1 MARIQTAP
9 KFDEDSLLSDR
20 LQAAIKRAEQ
30 GEKRARKDTTEKM
43 GYGDAALCLE
53 KAYCAAVALES
64 GGLEPT
70 LDQVLRVA
78 QFSVLDDIS
87 SGLEEDDD

>member
-1 MARIQTAP
+1 MARILSAK
-9 KFDEDSLLSDR
+9 KFDDDSLLSER

-30 GEKRARKDTTEKM
+30 GEKRSPRDSTEQM

-53 KAYCAAVALES
+53 KARCAAIALEA

-70 LDQVLRVA
+70 LDQVLRMA

-87 SGLEEDDD
+87 SGLDEDD

>member
-1 MARIQTAP
+1 MARILTAST
-9 KFDEDSLLSDR
+9 FDEDSLLSER

-30 GEKRARKDTTEKM
+30 GEKRSTKDSTEKM
-43 GYGDAALCLE
+43 AYGDAAACLE
-53 KAYCAAVALES
+53 KAYCASIALEA

-70 LDQVLRVA
+70 LDQVLRMA

-87 SGLEEDDD
+87 SGLEEDD